1 MITAEEARIASV
13 MHRMTKIE
21 DEIYVAC
28 RQGAL
33 QTTVKLVITHKE
45 RVKLNNLGFLIAYED
60 SESTTILWTAAE
72 ILGEK

>member
-13 MHRMTKIE
+13 MHRMSKIE
-21 DEIYVAC
+21 DNIYVAC

-33 QTTVKLVITHKE
+33 HTTVNLVITHKE

>member
-13 MHRMTKIE
+13 MHRMNKIE

-33 QTTVKLVITHKE
+33 QTTIKLVITHKE

>member
-1 MITAEEARIASV
+1 MITAKEARIASV